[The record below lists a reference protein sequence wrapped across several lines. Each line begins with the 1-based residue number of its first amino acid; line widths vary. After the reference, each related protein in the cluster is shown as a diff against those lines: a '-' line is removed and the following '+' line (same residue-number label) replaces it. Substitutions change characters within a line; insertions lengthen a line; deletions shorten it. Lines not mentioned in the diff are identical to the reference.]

1 MYIKFLLFIGVSSL
15 TFAQIGINKTT
26 INANSVF
33 ETSATNQGILIPR
46 IPVVKNLTDKSFL
59 NLPAETLPDGLLIYC
74 EGGSGSIGSGYYFWQ
89 NNQWNY
95 ILDLKN
101 LQNRI
106 DITRLYTT
114 TTTGNTPG
122 IVKDFY
128 KNLSKGGNSFENIP
142 QLDYNNSLSVAR
154 WTVIPE
160 TEVDF
165 QIEQADNTITL
176 TTYGNAQTG
185 SNSYINT
192 VTPYSSRTLTFNIG
206 IFIKAKGANDSA
218 YRLYAIGSFANSTR
232 RACLVTPFTV
242 STVIN
247 LSQAGNYTAKVFALG
262 RRNFI
267 TRADVNNRADYY
279 YPLNESNTT
288 YGNAGN
294 YTYLTVGG
302 KSSGSGNQGENNGS
316 CTNTDKLT
324 MGTTLNILVSEVT
337 PKN

>member
-33 ETSATNQGILIPR
+33 ETSATDQGILIPR
-46 IPVVKNLTDKSFL
+46 IPVVKNLTDKTFL

-106 DITRLYTT
+106 DITRLYTA

-122 IVKDFY
+122 IVKNFY
-128 KNLSKGGNSFENIP
+128 KNLSKSNSSEVETIP

-154 WTVIPE
+154 WTAIPE

-165 QIEQADNTITL
+165 QIAQTDNTITL

-192 VTPYSSRTLTFNIG
+192 VSDYSSRTLTFNIG
-206 IFIKAKGANDSA
+206 IFIKAKGADDSA
-218 YRLYAIGSFANSTR
+218 YRLYSVGSFANSAR
-232 RACLVTPFTV
+232 KACLVTPFTV

-262 RRNFI
+262 RRNSI
-267 TRADVNNRADYY
+267 TKTNNHRADYFWAV
-279 YPLNESNTT
+279 NESNTT